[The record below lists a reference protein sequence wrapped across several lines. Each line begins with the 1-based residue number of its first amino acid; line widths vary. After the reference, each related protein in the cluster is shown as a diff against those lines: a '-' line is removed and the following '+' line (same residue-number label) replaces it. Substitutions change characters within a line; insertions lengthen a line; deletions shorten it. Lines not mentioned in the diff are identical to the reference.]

1 LRGGR
6 SPSSSNEKRYVE
18 KLKIVAPTHIDFGF
32 ANDLLVL
39 PQEIDNWLK
48 GLCGV

>member
-1 LRGGR
+1 VEGA
-6 SPSSSNEKRYVE
+6 SSDDDEKRYVE
-18 KLKIVAPTHIDFGF
+18 KLKTVAPTQIDFDF

-39 PQEIDNWLK
+39 PQEIDNSLK

>member
-1 LRGGR
+1 VEGA
-6 SPSSSNEKRYVE
+6 SSSDEKRYVE
-18 KLKIVAPTHIDFGF
+18 KLKIVAPTQIDLDF

-39 PQEIDNWLK
+39 PQEIDNSLK